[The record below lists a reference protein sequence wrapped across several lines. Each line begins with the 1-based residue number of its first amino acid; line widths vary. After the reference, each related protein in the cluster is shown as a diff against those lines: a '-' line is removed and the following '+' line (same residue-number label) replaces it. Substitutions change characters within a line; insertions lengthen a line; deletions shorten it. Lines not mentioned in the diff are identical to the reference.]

1 MLRAGCEQRFIDV
14 ANWILGA
21 TWNAKG
27 LGVNTTREEGVQPC
41 EQVPAR
47 RQKSRLF
54 FGVSTRKERRKEGE
68 KEKKRRKKEGKKIRE
83 KEKKERKRKEKN
95 GEKLDKGF

>member
-27 LGVNTTREEGVQPC
+27 LGVNTTREEGVQPLR
-41 EQVPAR
+41 EGRKPRENA
-47 RQKSRLF
+47 
-54 FGVSTRKERRKEGE
+54 TRKILLYRSSPLLS
-68 KEKKRRKKEGKKIRE
+68 KKKQ
-83 KEKKERKRKEKN
+83 
-95 GEKLDKGF
+95 KLVRCVSSTLEVSK